1 MAAKAIPT
9 VIVRFIA
16 LATRERSF
24 RLWPGLSLSH
34 DAGWQDCQM
43 MVETTARATPPGRPQ
58 LATLLHGRERRGPI
72 ATLQP
77 DVTIGG
83 VCAAVHHARELQ

>member
-1 MAAKAIPT
+1 MAALRVCLLLFVVSK
-9 VIVRFIA
+9 
-16 LATRERSF
+16 RSF
-24 RLWPGLSLSH
+24 RFRPGLSLSH

-43 MVETTARATPPGRPQ
+43 MVETTARTTPPAGPQ
-58 LATLLHGRERRGPI
+58 LATPLLGRERRGPI
-72 ATLQP
+72 AALQP